1 MEETEKKCV
10 KCGEVFPFTNDYFNY
25 ENKKENILSN
35 RCKKCH
41 RYANKK
47 VLDNKENKTELIQ
60 FKVTIKDKEKI
71 KKNAERMGVDMAKY
85 LRYVAIKNQPIIIKD
100 LVELEPIEKT
110 FGNIEYQVKRLGVN
124 VNQISKNLNEGGNVS
139 EATIISLINVLEK
152 LNLKMEEIEK
162 VIAKGY
168 ENLD

>member
-1 MEETEKKCV
+1 METRKC
-10 KCGEVFPFTNDYFNY
+10 
-25 ENKKENILSN
+25 N
-35 RCKKCH
+35 RCKKEFPLTREYFYWRNKAENELQSFCISCFKEMKKNLTTNKDDKEFVGA
-41 RYANKK
+41 YVNKK
-47 VLDNKENKTELIQ
+47 EKEIIEKNA
-60 FKVTIKDKEKI
+60 FKVGLNISQ
-71 KKNAERMGVDMAKY
+71 Y
-85 LRYVAIKNQPIIIKD
+85 LRYIALKNQSIIIKD

-110 FGNIEYQVKRLGVN
+110 FGNIEYQIKKLGTN
-124 VNQISKNLNEGGNVS
+124 VNQISKNLNEGGSIS

>member
-1 MEETEKKCV
+1 MKMETRKCA
-10 KCGEVFPFTNDYFNY
+10 KCNKEFPLTREYFY
-25 ENKKENILSN
+25 WRNKAKSELQSICITCFKNI
-35 RCKKCH
+35 KT
-41 RYANKK
+41 
-47 VLDNKENKTELIQ
+47 NKENKEFIGAY
-60 FKVTIKDKEKI
+60 VSGKEKDI
-71 KKNAERMGVDMAKY
+71 IEKNANKIGLSISKY

-110 FGNIEYQVKRLGVN
+110 FGNIEYQIKKLGTN
-124 VNQISKNLNEGGNVS
+124 VNQISKNLNEGGSIS